1 MVTAFIRID
10 LPDRSPDFQRIA
22 LEPGVPLLDRGQTTS
37 RLLRVWLGRFV
48 GEPEWVDSHTLQFYL
63 NDDQG
68 RRIDPVNLRLVTSR
82 DLAGILRGEIQ
93 TLREKLVQIQPRGRT
108 EQTVVNMLRE
118 RLATL
123 EQLPEQAYSDGA
135 LFRYRDSQR
144 KWRLVWCWGYQRSE
158 SKIVRA
164 AICVKP
170 DCRRLYL
177 VRSAADPKCPKC
189 QTPMPVFRFP
199 WKRVG
204 LAAACLLLLAAF
216 GGWRYWS
223 TLPRS
228 SMTGQVVWNG
238 FNVPIAGAEIRIN
251 SLNISTRS
259 DADGRFQLDRLPAG
273 VLEVSVTAEGFPE
286 SRTQHEVAQSEQITV
301 PISLAGDK
309 VLKGRV
315 VDSVS
320 RQSLP
325 NAQLQVAG
333 TSETIVAD
341 AKGEFQRDGFRRG
354 RMTVQVTARGYP
366 PVEKEIELADDSNGS
381 VDLEVTGDAI
391 LLGRVISAA
400 QEKPLADVI
409 VRLESCGQTVKT
421 DADGWYAFR
430 SAPNGPQPIV
440 VELDGFATERTEKE
454 LASAQERQASFRLAG
469 AAKVLGTVVRAA
481 DMSPMS
487 GVEVRVAGT
496 RFTTTT
502 DDNGRFELRGITAG
516 KSTIDVTAAG
526 FSPASF
532 DRELSNVEE
541 TVLSVMLRGDAIIMG
556 LVTDEAT
563 KQPVAEVDVRLVGL
577 PYQTRTDAEGKYLLD
592 NVPSLPARIDARTA
606 GYIAM
611 TVEVRPVAKE
621 KSTVPLTIRGNS
633 KLSGRVIEQWSEEPV
648 PKARLKLAKSGLEL
662 VTGDDGT
669 FEIQGVRGGVKHELM
684 IEAEGLAPHTE
695 TIDVKPGP
703 NIPLKI
709 TMSGAARQEGRV
721 VSAIDETP
729 LAGAKVLLFG
739 TTHQALADGKGQFK
753 LEKLRS
759 GRITMEVSAT
769 GFQTRRVTQEVTDDS
784 KPISILLGGNASITG
799 EVLDGVTGQPVADAE
814 VSIAKTLLKVAT
826 DKQGAFHLEGAFPGT
841 AMLTAQAEGYPPV
854 TEQVKLV
861 AERETSADFTL
872 TGTASIAGEV
882 FDDVGKPVANA
893 MVQWEDSRHM
903 STTGARGEFQLAKL
917 RGGAGRINISAP
929 KFAPKSVSVDL
940 KAGASQPLGRLML
953 LSSLTLQG
961 QVVNAVSGQ
970 PLANAALSIASL
982 GKSTTCNAQGQF
994 KLDGLPA
1001 KAHDIKIEAPGF
1013 VVELVSVN
1021 PTSHDDP
1028 ELYALCPLPKP
1039 DEVIIVLTW
1048 RGGVL
1053 DLDGHL
1059 IRDGATGSAAHVVAA
1074 RPRNDNLAV
1083 LLPNQN
1089 GRGPE
1094 TMRIHP
1100 LKPGRYEILVQV
1112 PPGENPAPPA
1122 EIPSI
1127 SKQLSRSEAMVK
1139 IYRSGQSQPA
1149 MYRVGRNKNA
1159 TVWWPLAL
1167 EIASPDK
1174 VIEHVYKAEH
1184 YRSSLPALGV
1194 TEN

>member
-68 RRIDPVNLRLVTSR
+68 RRIDPSNLRLVTSK

-93 TLREKLVQIQPRGRT
+93 ALREKLAQIQPRGRT
-108 EQTVVNMLRE
+108 EQTVVTMLRE

-123 EQLPEQAYSDGA
+123 EKLPEQACSDGA

-144 KWRLVWCWGYQRSE
+144 KWRLIWCWGYQRSE

-177 VRSAADPKCPKC
+177 VRNAVDPKCPKC

-204 LAAACLLLLAAF
+204 LAAACLLVMAAY

-228 SMTGQVVWNG
+228 SISGQVVWSG
-238 FNVPIAGAEIRIN
+238 FNVPIAGAEIRID
-251 SLNISTRS
+251 SLNRKTLS
-259 DADGRFQLDRLPAG
+259 DADGRFQLDHLPAG
-273 VLEVSVTAEGFPE
+273 VLDVSVTAEGFPE
-286 SRTQHEVAQSEQITV
+286 SKIQQEVAQSEQITV
-301 PISLAGDK
+301 PISVAGDR

-320 RQSLP
+320 REPLP
-325 NAQLQVAG
+325 NAKLQVAG
-333 TSETIVAD
+333 TSETILAD
-341 AKGEFQRDGFRRG
+341 AKGEFQRDGFHRG
-354 RMTVQVTARGYP
+354 GITVQVTARGYP
-366 PVEKEIELADDSNGS
+366 PVEKEIELGDDNNGS
-381 VDLEVTGDAI
+381 LDLEVTGNSI
-391 LLGRVISAA
+391 LLGRVISAS
-400 QEKPLADVI
+400 QEKPLADAI

-469 AAKVLGTVVRAA
+469 AAKVLGNVVRAA

-502 DDNGRFELRGITAG
+502 DDNGRFELRGIMAG
-516 KSTIDVTAAG
+516 KATIDVTAAG
-526 FSPASF
+526 FAPASF
-532 DRELSNVEE
+532 DRELSNVDE
-541 TVLSVMLRGDAIIMG
+541 TVLSVKLRGDATIMG
-556 LVTDEAT
+556 LVTDEVT

-592 NVPSLPARIDARTA
+592 DVPSLPARIDARTA

-621 KSTVPLTIRGNS
+621 KSTVALTIRGNAT
-633 KLSGRVIEQWSEEPV
+633 LSGRVIEQWSQEPV
-648 PKARLKLAKSGLEL
+648 PKAKLKLAKSGHEL
-662 VTGDDGT
+662 VTGDDGK
-669 FEIQGVRGGVKHELM
+669 FEIQSVRGGAKHELLV
-684 IEAEGLAPHTE
+684 EADGLTTRTE

-703 NIPLKI
+703 NVPLTLI
-709 TMSGAARQEGRV
+709 LAGAAQQEGRV

-729 LAGAKVLLFG
+729 LAGAKVQLLG
-739 TTHQALADGKGQFK
+739 TTHQAMADGKGQFK
-753 LEKLRS
+753 LDKLRS
-759 GRITMEVSAT
+759 GPITLEVSAT
-769 GFQTRRVTQEVTDDS
+769 GFETRRVTQEVTGDS
-784 KPISILLGGNASITG
+784 KPISILLGGNAAVTG
-799 EVLDGVTGQPVADAE
+799 EVLDGVTGLPVVAAE
-814 VSIAKTLLKVAT
+814 IRIAKTVLKATT

-841 AMLTAQAEGYPPV
+841 VMLTAQAEGYPPV
-854 TEQVKLV
+854 TEPVKLV

-893 MVQWEDSRHM
+893 TVQWEDTRHT

-929 KFAPKSVSVDL
+929 KFARKSVSVDL

-953 LSSLTLQG
+953 LSSLTLRG
-961 QVVNAVSGQ
+961 QVVHAVSGE

-982 GKSTTCNAQGQF
+982 GQNTTSDAQGQF
-994 KLDGLPA
+994 KFDGLPA
-1001 KAHDIKIEAPGF
+1001 KSHDIKIEAPGF
-1013 VVELVSVN
+1013 VAEVASVN

-1028 ELYALCPLPKP
+1028 ELFALCPLPKP

-1059 IRDGATGSAAHVVAA
+1059 FREGATGSAAHVVAA
-1074 RPRNDNLAV
+1074 RPRSDNLSV

-1094 TMRIHP
+1094 TLRIHP
-1100 LKPGRYEILVQV
+1100 LKPGRYEFLVQL
-1112 PPGENPAPPA
+1112 PPGENPPTP
-1122 EIPSI
+1122 EETPNV

-1149 MYRVGRNKNA
+1149 LYRVGRNKSA

-1167 EIASPDK
+1167 EIAGSGS

-1184 YRSSLPALGV
+1184 YRNSLPALGI